1 MHPKNKRKSG
11 RKTCVPRSL
20 RSNNIVVER
29 KSFAAIVKSPS
40 DSGNY
45 RSFLLNSFPTSDVTS
60 MFQEYRI
67 RSLTLTYALVNA
79 PNNNASFPSLFVAPQ
94 HIFAATLPTSRD
106 EVIQYRGSQAY
117 QFGPSRVSYSKTY
130 TPYVSMDA
138 NTTGRRFI
146 PSPWLSTSSDAVP
159 HYTNVE
165 WISRYN
171 STSDPTHTI
180 ELWVHALVD
189 CRYTR

>member
-1 MHPKNKRKSG
+1 MTSKNKRKSG
-11 RKTCVPRSL
+11 KTPSIPRSL
-20 RSNNIVVER
+20 RTSSIMVER
-29 KSFAAIVKSPS
+29 KLFQAIVKTPA
-40 DSGNY
+40 DTGNY
-45 RSFLLNSFPTSDVTS
+45 RAFALNGFPTSDITS

-67 RSLTLTYALVNA
+67 RSITLTYALVNA

-94 HIFAATLPTSRD
+94 HIFSSTLPTSRD

-117 QFGPSRVSYSKTY
+117 QFGPSRVMYTRKF
-130 TPYVSMDA
+130 TPYVSLDA
-138 NTTGRRFI
+138 STTGRKFV

-159 HYTNVE
+159 HFTNVE

-171 STSDPTHTI
+171 STSDPTHSL
-180 ELWVHALVD
+180 ELWAHAVVD